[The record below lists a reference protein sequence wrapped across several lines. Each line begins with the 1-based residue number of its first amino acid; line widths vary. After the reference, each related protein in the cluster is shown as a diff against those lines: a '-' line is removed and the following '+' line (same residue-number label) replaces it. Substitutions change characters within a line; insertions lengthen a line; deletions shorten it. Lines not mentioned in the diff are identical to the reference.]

1 MSKQLKPLTCLP
13 HIFPCMILQ
22 LKDRVWCQSQM
33 NSTAK
38 KSMEE
43 RDSKIFKNIHEL
55 PFSQNSPKK
64 LSLQRQSKVLELK
77 FGMQVPLFWHGDE
90 EHGDWKRGNDCWDH
104 AVNTWTVLAIAV
116 NEHTSSRTSTFKYFP
131 LQMPCFRVLT
141 QWLKCSYPQNEKMMR
156 TRVFVVVLSVSILIR
171 RQ

>member
-1 MSKQLKPLTCLP
+1 
-13 HIFPCMILQ
+13 
-22 LKDRVWCQSQM
+22 M

-77 FGMQVPLFWHGDE
+77 FGMQVPLF
-90 EHGDWKRGNDCWDH
+90 
-104 AVNTWTVLAIAV
+104 
-116 NEHTSSRTSTFKYFP
+116 
-131 LQMPCFRVLT
+131 
-141 QWLKCSYPQNEKMMR
+141 
-156 TRVFVVVLSVSILIR
+156 
-171 RQ
+171 

>member
-1 MSKQLKPLTCLP
+1 
-13 HIFPCMILQ
+13 
-22 LKDRVWCQSQM
+22 M

-77 FGMQVPLFWHGDE
+77 FGMQVPPFWHGDE
-90 EHGDWKRGNDCWDH
+90 EHGDWKRGNDC
-104 AVNTWTVLAIAV
+104 
-116 NEHTSSRTSTFKYFP
+116 
-131 LQMPCFRVLT
+131 
-141 QWLKCSYPQNEKMMR
+141 
-156 TRVFVVVLSVSILIR
+156 
-171 RQ
+171 